1 VFALA
6 DIVDGC
12 GAATALPEFDLDWD
26 PLNGPSTT
34 PTLLARVLMARTI
47 TLNIAMTTRPTNEE
61 ASDERGGRAVHAD
74 DDSGDYAALR
84 VEPCRDVSALL
95 VLKERASCA
104 ARATSRAGDV
114 RGFHG
119 TRNNQSCCRKG
130 TQIARPMTPPRP
142 SSSRCCRCRFYR
154 CDE

>member
-1 VFALA
+1 MTAEELDSRASVYFESMCVCARRHCRRVRGG
-6 DIVDGC
+6 D
-12 GAATALPEFDLDWD
+12 GAARVRSGLGSTERPEYDA
-26 PLNGPSTT
+26 N
-34 PTLLARVLMARTI
+34 LLARVLMARTI

-104 ARATSRAGDV
+104 ARATSRAAMCAASMARATTNRAV
-114 RGFHG
+114 ARAHRSRG
-119 TRNNQSCCRKG
+119 R
-130 TQIARPMTPPRP
+130 
-142 SSSRCCRCRFYR
+142 
-154 CDE
+154 